1 MPFLQDSQPPLHRNF
16 ASAPHSAIANPLCGT
31 SSLRPSG
38 LAWIEAQRTSD
49 HGRAIRNGTGEYQP
63 LPTAASKRTTP
74 ATKENCLYNLAE
86 REFSVSGLIRRDG
99 GDARRGPTMVAR
111 ISVARP
117 PRSRPV
123 TIRRATE
130 KLRKEI
136 SSDDASARRPPWRS
150 VG

>member
-74 ATKENCLYNLAE
+74 ATKESCLYNLAE
-86 REFSVSGLIRRDG
+86 VDGEMTRETFDELHLKPGEVKCVFMSNE
-99 GDARRGPTMVAR
+99 GP
-111 ISVARP
+111 
-117 PRSRPV
+117 SR
-123 TIRRATE
+123 TH
-130 KLRKEI
+130 
-136 SSDDASARRPPWRS
+136 
-150 VG
+150 

>member
-1 MPFLQDSQPPLHRNF
+1 MAEP
-16 ASAPHSAIANPLCGT
+16 IAM
-31 SSLRPSG
+31 
-38 LAWIEAQRTSD
+38 
-49 HGRAIRNGTGEYQP
+49 GRANISRCRQLQARERRLQQ
-63 LPTAASKRTTP
+63 
-74 ATKENCLYNLAE
+74 KENCLYSLAE

-99 GDARRGPTMVAR
+99 EDARRGPTMFAR

>member
-1 MPFLQDSQPPLHRNF
+1 MDCLNRTSKKSLASQRF
-16 ASAPHSAIANPLCGT
+16 SRRRRATSAI
-31 SSLRPSG
+31 SH
-38 LAWIEAQRTSD
+38 RTYW
-49 HGRAIRNGTGEYQP
+49 AMEIAGEYQP
-63 LPTAASKRTTP
+63 LPTAASKRTPP
-74 ATKENCLYNLAE
+74 ATKKENCLYSLAE

-99 GDARRGPTMVAR
+99 EDARRGPTMFAR